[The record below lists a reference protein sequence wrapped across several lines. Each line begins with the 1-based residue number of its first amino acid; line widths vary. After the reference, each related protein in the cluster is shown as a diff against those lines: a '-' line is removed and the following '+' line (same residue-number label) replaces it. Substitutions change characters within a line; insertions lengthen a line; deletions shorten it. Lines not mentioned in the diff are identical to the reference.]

1 MTTHLY
7 GAESPTTLSPRPV
20 TAILTPMT
28 SPRPAGPPGA
38 DRAATTARGAPGSL
52 LVWRV
57 LSALALFAMGGIHV
71 YLRFHGTGGMLGMLF
86 LLNAVG
92 ALVLAV
98 AMLVLRGRLL
108 QLASILSLLFL
119 AGTLL
124 SLVLALTI
132 GLFGLRSS
140 LSYELAPTT
149 LVVESIGTIVLLVTT
164 VLVLRSE
171 DP

>member
-1 MTTHLY
+1 MTSGIGCADMTT
-7 GAESPTTLSPRPV
+7 E
-20 TAILTPMT
+20 
-28 SPRPAGPPGA
+28 PRPAGPPGA
-38 DRAATTARGAPGSL
+38 DRARTTGQSTTGSL

-57 LSALALFAMGGIHV
+57 LSALALLAMGGIHF
-71 YLRFHGTGGMLGMLF
+71 YLRFNGTGGMLGMLF

-98 AMLVLRGRLL
+98 AMLVARGPLLR
-108 QLASILSLLFL
+108 AATVLSLLFM

-124 SLVLALTI
+124 SLVLALTV

-140 LSYELAPTT
+140 LDYELAPTT

-164 VLVLRSE
+164 ALVFRPSNPSPG
-171 DP
+171 DGWSR